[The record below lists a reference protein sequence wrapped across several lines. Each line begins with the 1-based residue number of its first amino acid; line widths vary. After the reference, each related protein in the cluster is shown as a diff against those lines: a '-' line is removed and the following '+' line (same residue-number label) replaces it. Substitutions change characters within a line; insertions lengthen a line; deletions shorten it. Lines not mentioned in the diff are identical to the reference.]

1 MKRDEF
7 FRKVLE
13 VFPEAIIDEEY
24 RSGELMI
31 STGWKFDSAD
41 NIVPMV
47 EEEK

>member
-1 MKRDEF
+1 MTRDEF

-24 RSGELMI
+24 STGELMI

-41 NIVPMV
+41 SVIPLI
-47 EEEK
+47 EK